1 MLFVLS
7 VRIMIMVMRFI
18 YGKKDMVN
26 IIVYKKYVIIS
37 D

>member
-7 VRIMIMVMRFI
+7 VRIIIMVMRFI
-18 YGKKDMVN
+18 YGKKGMVN